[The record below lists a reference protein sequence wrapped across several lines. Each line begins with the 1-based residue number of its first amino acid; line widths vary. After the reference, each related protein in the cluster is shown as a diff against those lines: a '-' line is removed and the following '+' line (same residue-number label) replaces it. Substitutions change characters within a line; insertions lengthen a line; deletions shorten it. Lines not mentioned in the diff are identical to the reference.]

1 MNIFALCQSNG
12 KCFFLS
18 FIRSC
23 SQNKSSLHRALVC
36 PSPME
41 LKEKFCSACPSFCY
55 FGGAKPFYYESNL
68 SDVFVLGGPA
78 KVYKVGCLHLVNVAV
93 ITGFGVIGF
102 MMELDVLGREAGAFF
117 FLFFFFV
124 AVFLLS
130 FLQAITTAD
139 TFSLFPS
146 CSISV
151 LDLYVSVICDIERI

>member
-1 MNIFALCQSNG
+1 M
-12 KCFFLS
+12 FFLL

-23 SQNKSSLHRALVC
+23 SQNKPSLHCALVC
-36 PSPME
+36 PSPVE

-68 SDVFVLGGPA
+68 SDVFILGGPA
-78 KVYKVGCLHLVNVAV
+78 KVYKVGCLHLVSVAV
-93 ITGFGVIGF
+93 ITGCGVIGF

-117 FLFFFFV
+117 FLFFF
-124 AVFLLS
+124 AVFISS

-146 CSISV
+146 GFISV
-151 LDLYVSVICDIERI
+151 LGLYVSVICDTEKV